1 MDAAESQ
8 QNSQVFL
15 QWTSFLQTS
24 PHSDDLPVATAQAVM
39 PLSLQSFSQVSLQQV
54 FLPSASPALT
64 RNFTPQ
70 RLGTYR
76 ITSLAEVHSLKNE
89 RLSK

>member
-1 MDAAESQ
+1 
-8 QNSQVFL
+8 
-15 QWTSFLQTS
+15 
-24 PHSDDLPVATAQAVM
+24 LPVATAQAVM

-64 RNFTPQ
+64 SNFTPQ